1 MSRIA
6 LVSGVVGVCA
16 ATAIAVAVTNGVID
30 VPEWMGS
37 ESTGETRGTSAAPRV
52 AATAEDTARPS
63 EPSAPLVDAA
73 DISAAAATDAA
84 EETKATEAEVRPP
97 VFDLVRAEA
106 DGSTQVAGA
115 GAPGAKLEVM
125 VNGTLASETT
135 IGSDGKFFVMLDLP
149 DVTVGSVITLASVNA
164 GSRVLSED
172 EVIIAPSGFT
182 RDQTARPAPQPDIGA
197 GALPPDTLLGPTAEA
212 PAGTIS
218 AAAEST
224 TPLSASVSPTGP
236 SLGTTP
242 TGTGLDAETRQT
254 ALVPDAETDVP
265 AGLKPPSEGSPL
277 ALLPRTT
284 EARSDAAQTANRN
297 TASLSDTLPEADTE
311 TAPAILLATPRGVE
325 VLQNAPLAPGQ
336 VALDSISYDAAG
348 EVLLSGRG
356 DQEAFVRVYLDNSP
370 VTTSRIREDGRWR
383 VELPDVDAGTYTLRV
398 DQIDISG
405 MVVARVES
413 PFLRE
418 SPDTLE
424 AVLSGEGPI
433 RSVTVQPGNTLWA
446 ISKERYGE
454 GIEYVKVFDANR
466 DRIRNPDLIYPG
478 QIFDLPD

>member
-1 MSRIA
+1 
-6 LVSGVVGVCA
+6 
-16 ATAIAVAVTNGVID
+16 
-30 VPEWMGS
+30 
-37 ESTGETRGTSAAPRV
+37 
-52 AATAEDTARPS
+52 
-63 EPSAPLVDAA
+63 
-73 DISAAAATDAA
+73 
-84 EETKATEAEVRPP
+84 
-97 VFDLVRAEA
+97 
-106 DGSTQVAGA
+106 
-115 GAPGAKLEVM
+115 
-125 VNGTLASETT
+125 
-135 IGSDGKFFVMLDLP
+135 
-149 DVTVGSVITLASVNA
+149 
-164 GSRVLSED
+164 
-172 EVIIAPSGFT
+172 
-182 RDQTARPAPQPDIGA
+182 
-197 GALPPDTLLGPTAEA
+197 
-212 PAGTIS
+212 
-218 AAAEST
+218 
-224 TPLSASVSPTGP
+224 
-236 SLGTTP
+236 
-242 TGTGLDAETRQT
+242 
-254 ALVPDAETDVP
+254 
-265 AGLKPPSEGSPL
+265 LKPPSEGSPL
-277 ALLPRTT
+277 ALSPRTT